1 MTENGIIDRRFDPIL
16 EGYRIRRRSQVPIP
30 EMSDVEDPVIQY
42 DAESGT
48 DESLENEDES
58 LYTSNGFNTE
68 NGTVFSYSTA
78 TVS

>member
-1 MTENGIIDRRFDPIL
+1 
-16 EGYRIRRRSQVPIP
+16 
-30 EMSDVEDPVIQY
+30 MSDVEDPVIQY

-58 LYTSNGFNTE
+58 LYTSNDFNTE